1 MLGSIREKVLITWNL
16 VVNSRTCDYPAVVS
30 TSGSLAQCCGNGI
43 ECVFWSSCSVATLFA
58 QSILLFCDQGTC
70 NTGVLVPTVGASEGV
85 SYLRCWPLNFET
97 AAFTMVMDIGSGT
110 FITTPSLDL
119 DLVLDS
125 LALLHRLLLPSS
137 LSCD

>member
-1 MLGSIREKVLITWNL
+1 MLGSLQEKVLITWNV

-30 TSGSLAQCCGNGI
+30 TSGSLAQCCSNGV
-43 ECVFWSSCSVATLFA
+43 ECVFWSSCSAATLFA
-58 QSILLFCDQGTC
+58 QSTSLFCDQGLC

-85 SYLRCWPLNFET
+85 SYLGCWPLNYGT

-110 FITTPSLDL
+110 FITTPSLNL
-119 DLVLDS
+119 DLVLGS
-125 LALLHRLLLPSS
+125 FALLYRLCLPSS